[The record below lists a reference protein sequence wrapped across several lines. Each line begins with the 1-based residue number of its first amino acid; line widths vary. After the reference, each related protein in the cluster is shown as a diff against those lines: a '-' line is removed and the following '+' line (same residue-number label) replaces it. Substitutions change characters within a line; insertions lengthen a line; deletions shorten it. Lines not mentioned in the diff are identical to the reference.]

1 MTIAVTGATG
11 ALGTLVINALT
22 ARDVSPDQVVA
33 LARDPQRAAHFTE
46 RGVQVRAFDYDQPEN
61 LAAALDGVTDL
72 LLISSSAVGRRV
84 PQHQAVIDAAR
95 AAGVGRVVYTS
106 ALGVSDTSV
115 NPVAPEHVET
125 ERLLAAS
132 GLNHV
137 ILRNGWYSENYVGEL
152 DNVRR
157 TGVLLTSAG
166 DGTVASAAR
175 ADYAGAAAAVLTT
188 PDAKAVYELSGDT
201 AWTFDE
207 LAATLSSVTGV
218 DVKVQRV
225 TADEHRQALRQA
237 GLPEGAIE
245 FIVGVD
251 AAIARGELG
260 TTTGELTALLG
271 RPTTPLEQTLR
282 AAAQV

>member
-1 MTIAVTGATG
+1 MSIAVTGATG
-11 ALGTLVINALT
+11 ALGTLVIDALT

-33 LARDPQRAAHFTE
+33 LARDPQRAAHFAE

-106 ALGVSDTSV
+106 ALGVSDAAV

-137 ILRNGWYSENYVGEL
+137 ILRNGWYSENYIGEI

-157 TGVLLTSAG
+157 TGILLTSAG

-175 ADYAGAAAAVLTT
+175 ADYAEAAATVLTT
-188 PDAKAVYELSGDT
+188 PDANAVYELSGDT

-207 LAATLSSVTGV
+207 LAAILGDVTGV

-225 TADEHRQALRQA
+225 SPEEHRQALSEA

-260 TTTGELTALLG
+260 TTTGELTGLLG
-271 RPTTPLEQTLR
+271 RPTTPLEETLR
-282 AAAQV
+282 AAAQA